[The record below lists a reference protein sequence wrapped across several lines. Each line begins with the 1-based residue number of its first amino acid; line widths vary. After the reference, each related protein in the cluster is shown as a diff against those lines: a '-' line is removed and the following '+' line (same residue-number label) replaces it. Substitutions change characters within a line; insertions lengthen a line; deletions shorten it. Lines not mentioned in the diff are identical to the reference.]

1 MPISIGSFEIKN
13 CTSISPDTGEGD
25 PGQAEAPGELF
36 HGEVVMVLLISL
48 DPVVAIHKEEG
59 HH

>member
-1 MPISIGSFEIKN
+1 MGSSENTN

-25 PGQAEAPGELF
+25 PGQAEAPGPLF
-36 HGEVVMVLLISL
+36 HGEVVMVLLLSL
-48 DPVVAIHKEEG
+48 DPVVAIHKQEG